1 MALIDVI
8 DFHDESGENL
18 VQRFPSDGEAD
29 VRMGTQ
35 LVVRESQVCIFY
47 RGGQALDTFGPGRH
61 TLSTANLPLLGGI
74 LKLPFGGKT
83 PFKAEC
89 YYVNLKTFINK
100 KWGTKEPITFRDSVL
115 KVVRLRS
122 FGIMS
127 YKITDPQLF
136 LNKVVGTAGT
146 YETSQ
151 LSDFIRS
158 MVVGRLTDVLGENLK
173 TLLDLAA
180 LYDEIGIAT
189 KARVSEDFGKYGLE
203 LEDMVINAITPP
215 PEVQAKIDER
225 SGLGLFED
233 AMPAL
238 QQQQAAYAMRDIA
251 NNPGA
256 GGMAASGMGMGMGL
270 GMGFMM
276 PGMMA
281 QSMPNM
287 MAGQQQPQQG
297 YPQQMPPQQGYPP
310 QGYPPQGYPQQMP
323 PAAAGAAMGAAA
335 GQPQQAPG
343 VPCAQCQAPVP
354 PGFKFCQNCGTPVQ
368 VAPAGVACV
377 KCNAAMPAGTKFC
390 PACGSPQQAPGV
402 MCGQCGQ
409 PVPGG
414 HKFCAS
420 CGTPV
425 PA

>member
-8 DFHDESGENL
+8 EFHDESGEQI
-18 VQRFPSDGEAD
+18 VQRFPESGAAD
-29 VRMGTQ
+29 VRMGSQ

-61 TLSTANLPLLGGI
+61 TLATANLPLLGA
-74 LKLPFGGKT
+74 LVKLPFGGET

-89 YYVNLKTFINK
+89 FFVNLKTFINK

-115 KVVRLRS
+115 KVVRLRA

-127 YKITDPQLF
+127 YKISDPQLF

-146 YETSQ
+146 YNTSQ
-151 LSDFIRS
+151 VNDFIRN

-180 LYDEIGIAT
+180 MYDEIGIAT
-189 KARVSEDFGKYGLE
+189 KARISEDFAKYGFE
-203 LEDMVINAITPP
+203 LEDLVINAITPP

-238 QQQQAAYAMRDIA
+238 QQQQAAYAMRDVA

-256 GGMAASGMGMGMGL
+256 GGVAAQGMGMGMGL

-276 PGMMA
+276 PGMIGGAM
-281 QSMPNM
+281 QPMQQQNM
-287 MAGQQQPQQG
+287 QQQQMQQQPQQMQQQ
-297 YPQQMPPQQGYPP
+297 PQQMQPQQAAAG
-310 QGYPPQGYPQQMP
+310 
-323 PAAAGAAMGAAA
+323 AAAGAAM
-335 GQPQQAPG
+335 QQQAPAG
-343 VPCAQCQAPVP
+343 TPCANCQQPVP
-354 PGFKFCQNCGTPVQ
+354 DGFKFCPGCGTPQ
-368 VAPAGVACV
+368 AAPQPQGVACI
-377 KCNAAMPAGTKFC
+377 KCQAAMPPGTKFC
-390 PACGSPQQAPGV
+390 PACGSPQEVTCGNCNQAV
-402 MCGQCGQ
+402 T
-409 PVPGG
+409 GG
-414 HKFCAS
+414 AKFCAN

-425 PA
+425 PV

>member
-8 DFHDESGENL
+8 EFHDESGEQI
-18 VQRFPSDGEAD
+18 VQRFPENGEAD
-29 VRMGTQ
+29 VRMGSQ

-61 TLSTANLPLLGGI
+61 TLATANLPLLGGL
-74 LKLPFGGKT
+74 LKLPFGGDT

-89 YYVNLKTFINK
+89 FFVNLKTFINK

-115 KVVRLRS
+115 KVVRLRA

-127 YKITDPQLF
+127 YKISDPQLF
-136 LNKVVGTAGT
+136 LNKVVGTAGQ
-146 YETSQ
+146 YNTSQ
-151 LSDFIRS
+151 VNDFMRN

-180 LYDEIGIAT
+180 LYDEIGIAS
-189 KARVSEDFGKYGLE
+189 KARVGEDFGKYGLE
-203 LEDMVINAITPP
+203 LEDLVINAITPP

-238 QQQQAAYAMRDIA
+238 QQQQAAYAMRDVA

-256 GGMAASGMGMGMGL
+256 GGVAAQGMGMGMGL

-276 PGMMA
+276 PGMIGGAM
-281 QSMPNM
+281 QPGMGQM
-287 MAGQQQPQQG
+287 QQQQQQQ
-297 YPQQMPPQQGYPP
+297 QQMPPQQM
-310 QGYPPQGYPQQMP
+310 QQQMP
-323 PAAAGAAMGAAA
+323 PQQVAAGAAAGAAAA
-335 GQPQQAPG
+335 Q
-343 VPCAQCQAPVP
+343 
-354 PGFKFCQNCGTPVQ
+354 PVQ
-368 VAPAGVACV
+368 APAGTPCTNCQQPV
-377 KCNAAMPAGTKFC
+377 PDGFKFC
-390 PACGSPQQAPGV
+390 PACGSPQAPPQPQGVPCIKCQAVVAPGTKFCPE
-402 MCGQCGQ
+402 CGSPQEVTCSKCNQ
-409 PVPGG
+409 PVAGG
-414 HKFCAS
+414 AKFCNN

-425 PA
+425 QSA